1 MEQETGASR
10 YKCLRNTSLYP
21 INIIIVW
28 YQAIAV
34 KPVQTGFSHV
44 LVSVVIHVHKNREY
58 IMVQLHVIDQ
68 KYPNG

>member
-1 MEQETGASR
+1 MEQETGAFR
-10 YKCLRNTSLYP
+10 YKCLINISHYL

-28 YQAIAV
+28 YQVIPV
-34 KPVQTGFSHV
+34 KLVQTGFSHV
-44 LVSVVIHVHKNREY
+44 LVSDVIHVHKNQEY